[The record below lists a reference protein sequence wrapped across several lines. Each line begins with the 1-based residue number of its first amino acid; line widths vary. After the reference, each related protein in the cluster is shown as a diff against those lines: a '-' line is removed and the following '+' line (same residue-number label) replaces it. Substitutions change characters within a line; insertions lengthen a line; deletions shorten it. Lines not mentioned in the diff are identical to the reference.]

1 LDVARRT
8 GFGLALP
15 SRDPHA
21 PAYRWL
27 YSALRAA
34 ILQGQLRP
42 GTRLPSTRDLAAQ
55 YRLSRGT
62 VVAAFAQLTAE
73 GYVDGTVGSGTHVR
87 AVLPDA
93 LLQVDA
99 RATPRAVAHR
109 PRHGLSRYGTRVQPF
124 PPLEPRPSRAFRP
137 NVPAL
142 DQFPMAVWAQLASR
156 RLRRAS
162 TRALLSGDTR
172 GYPPLRAA
180 VADYLATSRGVT
192 CHPDQVMIVAGV
204 QEALDLVARLVL
216 DPGDRVCIEDPGY
229 RGAAQLFE
237 AIGARVIAVPV
248 DGDGVELA
256 PSLLRGAR
264 LIYVTPAHQY
274 PLGVAMSL
282 PRRLELLEWA
292 RRAGALVF
300 EDDYDSEYRYS
311 GRPIPALQGLDRTG
325 QVVFAG
331 SFSKVLFPALRLGYL
346 VLPGDLI
353 DRFAAARSLTSRY
366 VPLLEQTVL
375 CDFILEG
382 HFGRHLRRMRQLY
395 AERLAVL
402 MECARHQLSG
412 LLELSTIE
420 AGLQTIGWLP
430 RGIPGE
436 AVAEAAR
443 ARDVE
448 VIPLRRFYRGRMPRD
463 GLQLGFAAVHAREIR
478 RGVNDLAHATE
489 RLRTQYRGAAR
500 RAVRR

>member
-1 LDVARRT
+1 MARRPG
-8 GFGLALP
+8 GFGLMLP
-15 SRDPHA
+15 ARDPET

-27 YSALRAA
+27 YDAVRGA
-34 ILQGQLRP
+34 ILRGRLRP

-55 YRLSRGT
+55 YHLSRGT
-62 VVAAFAQLTAE
+62 IVAAFAQLTSE
-73 GYVDGTVGSGTHVR
+73 GYVDGTVGSGTYVR

-93 LLQVDA
+93 LLQVDPRTAA
-99 RATPRAVAHR
+99 RAIAHR
-109 PRHGLSRYGTRVQPF
+109 PRRGISRYGNRVQPF
-124 PPLEPRPSRAFRP
+124 PPLEVRPSRAFRP

-142 DQFPMAVWAQLASR
+142 DQFPIALWAQLASR

-162 TRALLSGDTR
+162 TRLLLSGDTR
-172 GYPPLRAA
+172 GYPPLRQA

-204 QEALDLVARLVL
+204 QEALYLVARMLI

-229 RGAAQLFE
+229 RGASQLFE
-237 AIGARVIAVPV
+237 AIGARVTAVPV
-248 DGDGVELA
+248 DGDGLA
-256 PSLLRGAR
+256 LPASRLRGAR
-264 LIYVTPAHQY
+264 LVYITPAHQY
-274 PLGVAMSL
+274 PLGMAMSL
-282 PRRLELLEWA
+282 PRRLALLAWA
-292 RRAGALVF
+292 RKAGAFIF

-311 GRPIPALQGLDRTG
+311 GRPLPALQGLDRSG

-353 DRFAAARSLTSRY
+353 ERFRAARSLTSRY

-375 CDFILEG
+375 CDFIVEG

-402 MECARHQLSG
+402 LESARHQLSG
-412 LLELSTIE
+412 ALELSSIE
-420 AGLQTIGWLP
+420 AGLQTVAWLP

-436 AVAEAAR
+436 AVADAAR

-448 VIPLRRFYRGRMPRD
+448 VVPLRRFYRGAMPRD
-463 GLQLGFAAVHAREIR
+463 GLQLGFAAVNAREIR
-478 RGVNDLAHATE
+478 RGVTELA
-489 RLRTQYRGAAR
+489 RILD
-500 RAVRR
+500 